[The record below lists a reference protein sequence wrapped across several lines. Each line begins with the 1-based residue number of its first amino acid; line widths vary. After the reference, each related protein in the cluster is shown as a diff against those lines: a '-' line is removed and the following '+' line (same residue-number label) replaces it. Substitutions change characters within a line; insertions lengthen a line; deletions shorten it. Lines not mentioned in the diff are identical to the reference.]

1 MNIRSKE
8 CCCKHD
14 KNFYDFSVKSQDG
27 KDKNLS
33 DFKGK
38 VVLVVNTASKCGFTP
53 QYAELE
59 TLFKKYNDKGFE
71 ILDLPCN
78 QFGGQSPESD
88 AETTSFCQLNYGT
101 TFPQMKKVEVNGT
114 NEIPLYKWLK
124 SKFSFGGFDKS
135 HRIGAILDSR
145 LRETNPNYEKSSDIM
160 WNFTKFLIDRKG
172 NVVARFEPT
181 TDMQIVEEN
190 IKKFL

>member
-1 MNIRSKE
+1 MNIRAKE
-8 CCCKHD
+8 CCRKHD
-14 KNFYDFSVKSQDG
+14 KNFYDFTVKSQDG

-59 TLFKKYNDKGFE
+59 ALYKKYNDKGFE

-88 AETTSFCQLNYGT
+88 AETTSFCQLNYDT
-101 TFPQMKKVEVNGT
+101 TFPQMKKVEVNGA

-124 SKFSFGGFDKS
+124 SKFYFGGFDKS
-135 HRIGAILDSR
+135 HRIGAILDNR
-145 LRETNPNYEKSSDIM
+145 LRETNPDFEKSSDIM
-160 WNFTKFLIDRKG
+160 WNFTKFLIDREG